1 MFRKMRRSKQELP
14 ADEALRLLEAGSSG
28 VLALLGDGGW
38 PYAVPLSYA
47 YAAGKLYFHCARAGH
62 KLDAVRSEP
71 RASFCVVAQDLV
83 VPEKYTTHYR
93 SVIAF
98 GRVRIPVLED
108 AQAALCRVRILE
120 DGDEKRRGIELL
132 AERFAPDDSAGHR
145 RRVVDSEWDNFCVLE
160 FDIEHITGKEAKI

>member
-28 VLALLGDGGW
+28 VLALLGDEGW

-98 GRVRIPVLED
+98 GRVRI
-108 AQAALCRVRILE
+108 LE

-145 RRVVDSEWDNFCVLE
+145 RRIVDSEWDNFCVLE

>member
-28 VLALLGDGGW
+28 VLALLGDEGW

-98 GRVRIPVLED
+98 GRVRI
-108 AQAALCRVRILE
+108 LE

-160 FDIEHITGKEAKI
+160 FDIEHLTGKEAKI

>member
-98 GRVRIPVLED
+98 GRVRI
-108 AQAALCRVRILE
+108 LE
-120 DGDEKRRGIELL
+120 DGDEKRRGIQLL

>member
-14 ADEALRLLEAGSSG
+14 ADEALRLLAEGSSG
-28 VLALLGDGGW
+28 VLALSGDEGW

-62 KLDAVRSEP
+62 KLDAVRNEP

-98 GRVRIPVLED
+98 G
-108 AQAALCRVRILE
+108 RVRILE

>member
-62 KLDAVRSEP
+62 KLDAVRNEP

-98 GRVRIPVLED
+98 GRVRI
-108 AQAALCRVRILE
+108 LE
-120 DGDEKRRGIELL
+120 DGYEKRRGIELL

>member
-98 GRVRIPVLED
+98 GRVRI
-108 AQAALCRVRILE
+108 LE

>member
-98 GRVRIPVLED
+98 GRVRI
-108 AQAALCRVRILE
+108 LE
-120 DGDEKRRGIELL
+120 DGDEKRRGIEML

>member
-47 YAAGKLYFHCARAGH
+47 YAARKLYFHCARAGH
-62 KLDAVRSEP
+62 KLDAVRGEP

-98 GRVRIPVLED
+98 G
-108 AQAALCRVRILE
+108 RVRILE

>member
-14 ADEALRLLEAGSSG
+14 ADEALRLFEAGSSG

-98 GRVRIPVLED
+98 GRVRI
-108 AQAALCRVRILE
+108 LE

>member
-62 KLDAVRSEP
+62 KLDAVRNEP
-71 RASFCVVAQDLV
+71 RASFCVVAQDHV

-98 GRVRIPVLED
+98 G
-108 AQAALCRVRILE
+108 RVRILE

>member
-62 KLDAVRSEP
+62 KLDAVRNEP

-98 GRVRIPVLED
+98 GRVRI
-108 AQAALCRVRILE
+108 LE

-145 RRVVDSEWDNFCVLE
+145 RRVIDSEWDNFCVLE

>member
-62 KLDAVRSEP
+62 KLDAVRGEP

-98 GRVRIPVLED
+98 G
-108 AQAALCRVRILE
+108 RVRILE

>member
-1 MFRKMRRSKQELP
+1 MFREMRRSKQELP

-98 GRVRIPVLED
+98 GRVRI
-108 AQAALCRVRILE
+108 LE

>member
-98 GRVRIPVLED
+98 GRVRI
-108 AQAALCRVRILE
+108 LE

-145 RRVVDSEWDNFCVLE
+145 RRVVDSEWNNFCVLE

>member
-98 GRVRIPVLED
+98 GRVRI
-108 AQAALCRVRILE
+108 LE

-160 FDIEHITGKEAKI
+160 FDIEHLTGKEAKI

>member
-14 ADEALRLLEAGSSG
+14 VDEALRLLEAGSSG
-28 VLALLGDGGW
+28 VLALLGDEGW

-98 GRVRIPVLED
+98 GRVRI
-108 AQAALCRVRILE
+108 LE

>member
-62 KLDAVRSEP
+62 KLDAVRNEP

-98 GRVRIPVLED
+98 G
-108 AQAALCRVRILE
+108 RVRILE

-160 FDIEHITGKEAKI
+160 FDIEHLTGKEAKI

>member
-62 KLDAVRSEP
+62 KLDAVRNEP

-98 GRVRIPVLED
+98 G
-108 AQAALCRVRILE
+108 RVRILE

-160 FDIEHITGKEAKI
+160 FDFEHITGKEAKI

>member
-62 KLDAVRSEP
+62 KLDAVRNEP

-98 GRVRIPVLED
+98 G
-108 AQAALCRVRILE
+108 RVRILE

>member
-1 MFRKMRRSKQELP
+1 MIRKMRRAKQELP

-28 VLALLGDGGW
+28 VLAMLGDGGW

-98 GRVRIPVLED
+98 GRVRI
-108 AQAALCRVRILE
+108 LE

>member
-98 GRVRIPVLED
+98 GRVRI
-108 AQAALCRVRILE
+108 LE

-145 RRVVDSEWDNFCVLE
+145 RRIVDSEWDNFCVLE

>member
-98 GRVRIPVLED
+98 GRVRI
-108 AQAALCRVRILE
+108 LE

-132 AERFAPDDSAGHR
+132 AERFAPDDSAEHR

-160 FDIEHITGKEAKI
+160 FGIEHITGKEAKI

>member
-28 VLALLGDGGW
+28 VLALLGDEGW

-62 KLDAVRSEP
+62 KLDAVRNEP

-98 GRVRIPVLED
+98 G
-108 AQAALCRVRILE
+108 RVRILE

>member
-47 YAAGKLYFHCARAGH
+47 YAARKLYFHCARAGH
-62 KLDAVRSEP
+62 KLDVVRSEP

-98 GRVRIPVLED
+98 GRVRI
-108 AQAALCRVRILE
+108 LE

-132 AERFAPDDSAGHR
+132 AERFAPDDSAEHR

>member
-98 GRVRIPVLED
+98 GRVRI
-108 AQAALCRVRILE
+108 LE

-160 FDIEHITGKEAKI
+160 FNIEHITGKEAKI

>member
-98 GRVRIPVLED
+98 GRVRI
-108 AQAALCRVRILE
+108 LE
-120 DGDEKRRGIELL
+120 DGDEKRCGIELL

>member
-28 VLALLGDGGW
+28 VLALLGDEGW

-98 GRVRIPVLED
+98 GRVRI
-108 AQAALCRVRILE
+108 LE

>member
-28 VLALLGDGGW
+28 VLALLGDEGW

-98 GRVRIPVLED
+98 GRVRI
-108 AQAALCRVRILE
+108 LE

-145 RRVVDSEWDNFCVLE
+145 RSVVDSEWDNFCVLE
-160 FDIEHITGKEAKI
+160 FDIEHLTGKEAKI

>member
-71 RASFCVVAQDLV
+71 RASFCVVAQDVV

-98 GRVRIPVLED
+98 G
-108 AQAALCRVRILE
+108 RVRILE